1 MCRRL
6 CRGGSSINEPLKDV
20 EAFRAEVLQRLG
32 GTFESMVEDLF
43 SDIGGRVPACQ
54 QPRAPGA
61 LVDVRSALRRAGRFF
76 VHSLAENRTLQPE
89 EIVALQAI
97 GAQRARQGL
106 PRDGL
111 AAAIQ
116 AAMRTGYRSLVASAL
131 EVDAPADV
139 AVRGMATL
147 SLRLFE
153 FVQDATSAL
162 LSGYV
167 DEEALRLTSRVREQA
182 ALVDRLLEASWVDD
196 EEILGHAK
204 ELGLDVSPP
213 AALLLVTNGAGR
225 EPTTLAATATRLADG
240 VPGSVEGPTRS
251 VPVPHAVVLV
261 PDVSEGRWAELLAA
275 ADEVAS
281 ERAVYI
287 ACVEPVEHL
296 RSVAAVYR
304 RVQRDLVYV
313 PAARSGPGA
322 VGMKEVKAYRILA
335 CAPLEDRLDF
345 FRQTFDAVFELSEQK
360 TVELLDTLESLYDH
374 RGQTA
379 EVAAELGIHEKTV
392 RCRLRRIEALTGL
405 SVDVPGDRLQLDIAV
420 RLRRLAMAEV
430 APFEEPVWGP
440 RSRRR

>member
-1 MCRRL
+1 V
-6 CRGGSSINEPLKDV
+6 NDV
-20 EAFRAEVLQRLG
+20 EAFRTEVLQRLG
-32 GTFESMVEDLF
+32 GTFESMVEEMF
-43 SDIGGRVPACQ
+43 SDIVGRVPAFQ
-54 QPRAPGA
+54 QVRTPGE
-61 LVDVRSALRRAGRFF
+61 LHDVRSALRRAGQFF
-76 VHSLAENRTLQPE
+76 VRSLTENRTLEAE

-131 EVDAPADV
+131 EVDAPTDV

-153 FVQDATSAL
+153 FVQDATTAL

-204 ELGLDVSPP
+204 DLGLHVTPP
-213 AALLLVTNGAGR
+213 CALLLVTNGAGR
-225 EPTTLAATATRLADG
+225 EPSMLAAVATALTESL
-240 VPGSVEGPTRS
+240 PGAVEGPTRS

-261 PDVSEGRWAELLAA
+261 PDVTGERWDELLDSAEAA
-275 ADEVAS
+275 AV
-281 ERAVYI
+281 ERNVYL

-322 VGMKEVKAYRILA
+322 VAMKDVKAYRILA

-345 FRQTFDAVFELSEQK
+345 FRQTFDAVFDLSEQK

-374 RGQTA
+374 RGQA
-379 EVAAELGIHEKTV
+379 GEVATELGIHEKTV
-392 RCRLRRIEALTGL
+392 RYRLRRIEALTGL
-405 SVDVPGDRLQLDIAV
+405 SVDVPGDRLQLDIAI

-440 RSRRR
+440 PSRRR